1 MVTRKRFSYEYP
13 RPAVTVDCVVFALD
27 LDELKVLLIQRDHD
41 PHAGFWAIP
50 GGFVDENESL
60 EGAARRELEEETG
73 LRIGFLEQLYTFGE
87 VGRDPRGRVITV
99 AYWALVRRSRHRPRA
114 ASDARQANWFALR
127 ELPSLAFDHARI
139 LEVARD
145 RLRAKVRY
153 QPIGFELLP
162 AKFSLGRLQQL
173 YETILDRPLDKR
185 NFRRK
190 ILKMGILVELEETQ
204 RGVRHR
210 AARLYRFDRPA
221 YNRLCREGSD
231 FAL

>member
-13 RPAVTVDCVVFALD
+13 RPAVTVDCVVFTLD
-27 LDELKVLLIQRDHD
+27 LDKLKVLLIQRDHD
-41 PHAGFWAIP
+41 PYAGFWAIP
-50 GGFVDENESL
+50 GGFVDESESL

-73 LRIGFLEQLYTFGE
+73 LRIRFLEQLYTFGE

-99 AYWALVRRSRHRPRA
+99 AYWALVRRPQHRPRA

-127 ELPSLAFDHARI
+127 ALPSLAFDHARI

-162 AKFSLGRLQQL
+162 AKF
-173 YETILDRPLDKR
+173 
-185 NFRRK
+185 
-190 ILKMGILVELEETQ
+190 
-204 RGVRHR
+204 
-210 AARLYRFDRPA
+210 
-221 YNRLCREGSD
+221 
-231 FAL
+231 